1 MIKYDDEY
9 YKKIIKKYKYKKINE
24 FLSIDKKDLKNKWF
38 CSYNLDSFIEGVKLN
53 EKSLVI
59 MGIGINDIPHLGTIS
74 QIMRAIFLQ
83 KQGLTVQ
90 IILGDLDVYGA
101 RSKSLEEI
109 NKLLDNYK
117 RFIISLGFD
126 IDKGIIRNQ
135 YDHDDIIKTSFL
147 LSSVITDK
155 DFIEIEEDINNLYKE
170 EQVYCGMNFNVKQAI
185 SLMFADFI
193 HPGYIDE
200 YKHVLIMSGIDE
212 HGYVW
217 KADEIK
223 NKMGINMTISGLYSK
238 MLKGLN
244 QYPKMSKSLSNSTIN
259 PKTSYNEIKNIILN
273 NQTIDDFIF
282 EMMLNVSNYDSLK
295 ISKINKNYK
304 LKNELWELDKINY
317 IEDLYNICQK
327 WNG

>member
-135 YDHDDIIKTSFL
+135 YDHDNIIKTSFL

-259 PKTSYNEIKNIILN
+259 PKTSYDEIKNIILN

-304 LKNELWELDKINY
+304 LKNEFWELDKINY
-317 IEDLYNICQK
+317 VDDLYSICQK